1 METDEEQLGV
11 TDVELRSYLNQAMW
25 HLHHMVKEDVPLSAL
40 KMQAALIDDLLDTH
54 QRATDKPRTHLGSP
68 AHS

>member
-11 TDVELRSYLNQAMW
+11 TDVELRAYLNKAMW
-25 HLHHMVKEDVPLSAL
+25 HLHYMVKEDVPLSAL
-40 KMQAALIDDLLDTH
+40 KVQAALIDDLLATH
-54 QRATDKPRTHLGSP
+54 RATDKPRTHLDSP